1 MIKRKEAIAK
11 VQRSLA
17 ENPVTAILG
26 PRQCGKTTL
35 AHQVIDK
42 GEGVFFDLENPTH
55 LARLTNPLLAL
66 QNQTGAIVLDEIQR
80 MPALFEILRVL
91 VDTPSFKGKFLVLG
105 SAAPSLVKGA
115 SESLAGRIG
124 FVDLSGFNLQETQAD
139 DFVPLWVRGGF
150 PLSYLSKSDAAAY
163 RWRENFIRTFLERD
177 IPQLG
182 ISIPATTLRRFWTMI
197 AHYHGQVL
205 NTAELARAI
214 GSAEGTARKYLDIL
228 SGSYMVR
235 QLQPYFANLKKRQVK
250 APKVYV
256 RDSGILHALLAL
268 ESADHLLSHPKL
280 GASFEGFAVEE
291 ICASADSRNIY
302 FWATHGGAELD
313 LLLFSK
319 GKAIGF
325 EIKYT
330 ETPKITKSMRIALE
344 DLNLHHLYL
353 VYPGNET
360 FPLSETITVIPVTK
374 VRTAVQAD

>member
-1 MIKRKEAIAK
+1 M
-11 VQRSLA
+11 QRSLA

-35 AHQVIDK
+35 AHQVIGKD
-42 GEGVFFDLENPTH
+42 EGVFFDLENPTH
-55 LARLTNPLLAL
+55 LSRLANPLLAL
-66 QNQTGAIVLDEIQR
+66 QNQTGVIVIDEIQR
-80 MPALFEILRVL
+80 MPALFEVLRVV
-91 VDTPSFKGKFLVLG
+91 VDSPSFEGKFLILG
-105 SAAPSLVKGA
+105 SAAPSLVKGV
-115 SESLAGRIG
+115 SESLAGRVG
-124 FVDLSGFNLQETQAD
+124 FVDLSGFNLQEVQDT

-205 NTAELARAI
+205 NTAELARAL

-228 SGSYMVR
+228 SGAYMVR
-235 QLQPYFANLKKRQVK
+235 QLQPFFANVKKRQVK
-250 APKVYV
+250 APKIYV

-268 ESADHLLSHPKL
+268 ECADHIFSHPKL
-280 GASFEGFAVEE
+280 GASFEGFVVEE
-291 ICASADSRNIY
+291 ICSLAGSRNIY

-313 LLLFSK
+313 VLLFSQ
-319 GKAIGF
+319 GKTIGF

-344 DLNLHHLYL
+344 DLALHHLYV
-353 VYPGNET
+353 VYPGNDT
-360 FPLSETITVIPVTK
+360 FPLSKTITAIPVTK
-374 VRTAVQAD
+374 LKTAAQAND